1 MINPQRCLRPDM
13 PRSRL
18 EWIIFSDCATSAG
31 EKAACVCVQ
40 CEYFFFLLLLII
52 LLLLLGPN
60 YVFPPLKSRKSGV
73 WVAAV
78 KKKKKKSFQAF
89 LL

>member
-1 MINPQRCLRPDM
+1 MFVSSVNI
-13 PRSRL
+13 
-18 EWIIFSDCATSAG
+18 
-31 EKAACVCVQ
+31 
-40 CEYFFFLLLLII
+40 FFFLLLLIF

-78 KKKKKKSFQAF
+78 KKKKKAF
-89 LL
+89 KPFCFEHQTACLRICSKEAVERLAPDTAEAAGVR